1 VHVTLLF
8 VSPGPRTTV
17 APTSAV
23 AVAPGFVTVTSNCAV
38 PPPGT
43 GAAEPDIATET
54 RSRLAGCSVFPPALD
69 PPAVD
74 PPPPELLPF
83 APPLEPLS
91 LEPPPPLQADSRSAR
106 TIASV
111 RAGIGLRLGFSF
123 YFAIQI
129 IAESIGFTINRLAS
143 LKLC

>member
-1 VHVTLLF
+1 
-8 VSPGPRTTV
+8 
-17 APTSAV
+17 
-23 AVAPGFVTVTSNCAV
+23 
-38 PPPGT
+38 
-43 GAAEPDIATET
+43 
-54 RSRLAGCSVFPPALD
+54 VFPPALDPPAVD

-83 APPLEPLS
+83 APPFEPLS
-91 LEPPPPLQADSRSAR
+91 LEPPPPLQADSRSAM